1 MIENHKLP
9 SKLRRAV
16 EKELEV
22 TEIIRWIEQPISR
35 FFTRPVVGT
44 CLILLVPIAFFSF
57 AGLMTYNQARDMG
70 RTLFEFTQGI
80 GIVVFFIGAIIPLIL
95 IFFIPISN
103 WLKVRQTVYVITNKR
118 ALILV
123 SGKTTTVTS
132 FIPSELRV
140 ISRREHKDG
149 SGDVIVYIHKSK
161 DYDGDVHT
169 QDMGFKQVRNP
180 KALEKILLQLN
191 SN

>member
-16 EKELEV
+16 DKELEA

-44 CLILLVPIAFFSF
+44 CLILLVPIAVFSF
-57 AGLMTYNQARDMG
+57 AGLTTYNQARDMG

-103 WLKVRQTVYVITNKR
+103 WLQLRQTVYVITDKR

-123 SGKTTTVTS
+123 SRWSTTVTY

-140 ISRREHKDG
+140 ISRQEHKDG

-169 QDMGFKQVRNP
+169 QEMGFKQVRNP
-180 KALEKILLQLN
+180 KALQKILLQLN

>member
-1 MIENHKLP
+1 MIENYKLS
-9 SKLRRAV
+9 SKLRRVV
-16 EKELEV
+16 EKELET

-44 CLILLVPIAFFSF
+44 CLILFVPIAMFSF
-57 AGLMTYNQARDMG
+57 AGLTTYNQARDMG

-80 GIVVFFIGAIIPLIL
+80 GIVVYFIGAIIPLIL

-103 WLKVRQTVYVITNKR
+103 WLEVRQTVYVITNKR

-123 SGKTTTVTS
+123 SGRTTTVTS
-132 FIPSELRV
+132 FIPSELKV

-149 SGDVIVYIHKSK
+149 SGDVIVYIHRWK

-169 QDMGFKQVRNP
+169 QDMGFKQVRHP